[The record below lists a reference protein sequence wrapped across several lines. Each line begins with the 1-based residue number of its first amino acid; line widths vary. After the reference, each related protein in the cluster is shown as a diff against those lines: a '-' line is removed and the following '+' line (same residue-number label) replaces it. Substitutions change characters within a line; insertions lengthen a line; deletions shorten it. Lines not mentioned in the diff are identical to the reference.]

1 MRFVTCYLGLGFG
14 GAVRRLWVL
23 SAVAGMGEL
32 TQPRRQ
38 LHQNVDREKAAEQQK
53 RLNQPVGPGLEI
65 SSSNSPKKNADFE
78 IASKQLSKP
87 LDLPRVGI
95 LILSCQQ
102 LRPTFFKVTS
112 DPSERSPTRRSQ
124 DGSGNK
130 STHNPKVYGRW
141 PRPFNEKAEHK

>member
-38 LHQNVDREKAAEQQK
+38 LHQNVNREKPAEQQK

-65 SSSNSPKKNADFE
+65 SSSNSPKKNDDFE

-87 LDLPRVGI
+87 LEPPGAGI
-95 LILSCQQ
+95 PSPLSAAKTN
-102 LRPTFFKVTS
+102 LF
-112 DPSERSPTRRSQ
+112 
-124 DGSGNK
+124 
-130 STHNPKVYGRW
+130 
-141 PRPFNEKAEHK
+141 